1 MKYLLIMVLAFWLP
15 LAAAG
20 QEGSGEEKVSLNGSW
35 AFKTDPNNVGQEQA
49 WFAGQYRAAGWEPM
63 AVPGNWDTHNAY
75 AHYAGKGWYRK
86 EVVVPASW
94 QGKTIRLHFEAVYHD
109 AKVWLNGT
117 LLGESHSGFFPF
129 EFDVSKVIR
138 LGARNTIVVCAD
150 NTFKRGAIWNWGGI
164 RRPVSLLVNNP
175 LRVERAQVLATP
187 DLARGTA
194 GVALQLLLRNDSP
207 VAQTVSG
214 SVLLKDKRGLVAS
227 GGRDRRLAFSLTLPP
242 HSSTPHRLQTNLAK
256 SQVHLWHFDDPYLYN
271 VEVQLSQEGRVQH
284 VLRDRFGIRK
294 LEVAGLKVKL
304 NGEDVRLA
312 GYNWVPDDRTSGN
325 TLPSWR
331 YKQDIDLM
339 KQAGANMARISHLP
353 LPKEVLDYIDEKG
366 ILVFSE
372 IPLWGQDALVDQH
385 NPLPKQWLSQLVSSQ
400 FNHPSV
406 IGWCV
411 GNEIGYLQANPG
423 VMEYVESAIAYVKRE
438 LDSSRLVVYVSH
450 SADAQ
455 QKDPVQFSDM
465 ILFNKYGNLGK
476 QADKAHQQHPG
487 KPLFYSEFGHNLTS
501 ENLSLGVIDAKGM
514 MDDIRGRDYLVGAS
528 LWTFNDYR
536 SAWQAH
542 ASWNTAPTG
551 NRAWGVVNVFR
562 QPKKA
567 YWAFRKEFAPI
578 TSLSLRHQRDL
589 QPGRKVKS
597 TVTISPRGSLD
608 LPAYVLRNY
617 KLIWQV
623 LDIQGNTGQQGFQ
636 NLPLVKPGSRP
647 FALSLNWQVPE
658 RDAGGLKLSLLSP
671 TGYAVYDTLVY
682 LQKPRAPKITSVISG
697 EGGVRVVFE
706 KNPTAEYYVVRY
718 GTGKP
723 DSRSDTTTNHY
734 VDIKKLEKGQT
745 YQFAVAGLNAL
756 GEGEASA
763 PVTASPDSDL
773 LPPVLWQAEGGDSCA
788 FIGYGY
794 ENFDYLYT
802 VQYGPD
808 LSDPAHTKTI
818 QVSTRGVCRI
828 PNLQNGQTYQVRM
841 KRTVQQYVD
850 SEWSEI
856 KTVTPDGGQLPAA
869 PQVRTITR
877 QGNTALL
884 SLVPVN
890 KATGYQVNYEEN
902 GLAKTLLV
910 SGSLAPFILVEGLKK
925 GSTYTFTVK
934 AENAAGLSPAAAPT
948 SPVTT
953 TVQK

>member
-1 MKYLLIMVLAFWLP
+1 MKRMLIVWLAFWLP
-15 LAAAG
+15 LAATA
-20 QEGSGEEKVSLNGSW
+20 QQLTGEEKVSLNGSW
-35 AFKTDPNNVGQEQA
+35 AFKTDPDNVGQEQA
-49 WFAGQYRAAGWEPM
+49 WFDAQYQAAGWEPM

-75 AHYAGKGWYRK
+75 AHYAGKAWYRK
-86 EVVVPASW
+86 EVAVPASW

-109 AKVWLNGT
+109 AKVWLNGQ

-129 EFDVSKVIR
+129 EFDVTKAIR
-138 LGARNTIVVCAD
+138 LGARNTLVVCAD
-150 NTFKRGAIWNWGGI
+150 NTFKRGATWNWGGI

-175 LRVERAQVLATP
+175 LRVEQAQVLATP
-187 DLARGTA
+187 DLAKGTA
-194 GVALQLLLRNDSP
+194 RVALKLLLRNDSP

-214 SVLLKDKRGLVAS
+214 SVVLKDKKGLVAS
-227 GGRDRRLAFSLTLPP
+227 GSRDRRLAFSLTLPP
-242 HSSTPHRLQTNLAK
+242 HSSTPHRLQTSLPK
-256 SQVHLWHFDDPYLYN
+256 GQVHLWHFDDPYLYQM
-271 VEVQLSQEGRVQH
+271 EVQLSQGGQVQH
-284 VLRDRFGIRK
+284 LVRDRFGIRK
-294 LEVAGLKVKL
+294 LEVAGLQVKL
-304 NGEDVRLA
+304 NGEEVRLA
-312 GYNWVPDDRTSGN
+312 GYNWVPDDRSTGN
-325 TLPSWR
+325 TLPAWR

-339 KQAGANMARISHLP
+339 KQAGANMTRLSHLP

-366 ILVFSE
+366 LLLFSE
-372 IPLWGQDALVDQH
+372 IPLWGQDALVDKN
-385 NPLPKQWLSQLVSSQ
+385 NPLPKQWLRQLVNSQ

-411 GNEIGYLQANPG
+411 GNEIGDLQANPG
-423 VMEYVESAIAYVKRE
+423 VMEYVESAIAYVKTA
-438 LDSSRLVVYVSH
+438 LDDSRLVVYVSH
-450 SADAQ
+450 SAANQ
-455 QKDPVQFSDM
+455 QKDPVLYSDM
-465 ILFNKYGNLGK
+465 ILFNKYDNLGK
-476 QADKAHQQHPG
+476 QADKVHQQHPG
-487 KPLFYSEFGHNLTS
+487 KPVFYSEFGHNLTS

-514 MDDIRGRDYLVGAS
+514 MNDIRGRDYLVGAS

-578 TSLSLRHQRDL
+578 RALTLRHREAP
-589 QPGRKVKS
+589 QPGQQVKS
-597 TVTISPRGSLD
+597 TVTISPRGRLD

-617 KLIWQV
+617 KLVWQV
-623 LDIQGNTGQQGFQ
+623 LDARGQTAQQGFQ
-636 NLPLVKPGSRP
+636 SLPPVKPGSRP
-647 FALSLNWQVPE
+647 FSTSLTWQMPGRE
-658 RDAGGLKLSLLSP
+658 AGGLKLSLLSP

-682 LQKPRAPKITSVISG
+682 LHKPRAPKITQVITG
-697 EGGVRVVFE
+697 ESGVRVLFE

-718 GTGKP
+718 GTGKL

-763 PVTASPDSDL
+763 PVQARPDSDL
-773 LPPVLWQAEGGDSCA
+773 LPPVLWHAEGGDSCA

-802 VQYGPD
+802 VEYGPD
-808 LSDPAHTKTI
+808 LSDAANTKTI
-818 QVSTRGVCRI
+818 QVSTRGVLRI
-828 PNLQNGQTYQVRM
+828 PNLQNGQTYQVRL

-856 KTVTPDGGQLPAA
+856 LTVTPDGGQLPPA
-869 PQVRTITR
+869 PVVQAISR
-877 QGNTALL
+877 QGNAALL
-884 SLVPVN
+884 SLEPVQ
-890 KATGYQVNYEEN
+890 KATGYR
-902 GLAKTLLV
+902 V
-910 SGSLAPFILVEGLKK
+910 SYGEKDAATTVILSNSLAPFILVEGLKK
-925 GSTYTFTVK
+925 GSAYNFTVK
-934 AENAAGLSPAAAPT
+934 AENAAGLSPAAAPAA
-948 SPVTT
+948 PETT